1 MYLIDKQTKQMDAPR
16 VSILETDLE
25 FNFKFF
31 DAKSDFPSSFTMAA
45 SIYMIVVLCTYILYY
60 FLST

>member
-1 MYLIDKQTKQMDAPR
+1 MDAHR

-25 FNFKFF
+25 FNSKFF
-31 DAKSDFPSSFTMAA
+31 DSKSDFPSSFTMAA